1 MPGGFAS
8 PGKSLNKAMTIAIRF
23 IKSPTAAPYM
33 LAYHIGDEADIEKDV
48 ALDLIAQGIAEAVQ
62 TPPTQTATKP
72 HERAEK
78 PVSPAAK
85 AEKR

>member
-8 PGKSLNKAMTIAIRF
+8 PGKSFNKAMTIAIRF
-23 IKSPTAAPYM
+23 IKSPTAAPYF
-33 LAYHIGDEADIEKDV
+33 LAYHIGEEADIEKDV

-62 TPPTQTATKP
+62 TPAKP
-72 HERAEK
+72 NERAEK